1 MGRLTGRG
9 ASAPATASSI
19 APRLFVPV
27 AWTAVALM
35 APLAVGGADPE
46 FTLAYPPPPPPG
58 PTAPSYVPR
67 QPPPPPEPPIPA
79 PPPLPP
85 APPPPPPNPSP
96 PPRPS
101 PPPSPPPPPEPPTW
115 AVPFPTRDANG
126 DFCVMDFGVQPEG
139 TANAKYGSVR
149 PNEFP
154 TAQFRDES
162 SYVPARTLANASIA
176 EIDETR
182 TDPRARL
189 LGGCPSKRVACV
201 SSGYGGS
208 YTWRDTM
215 TTDQNIIQ
223 EDQLP
228 DVEVLAA
235 VFPAQ
240 PESSSGPRS
249 WGGDGWGEYH
259 LETELSQGMLLF
271 DTDVYRLSFKDG
283 LVYLAAGTTCQPE
296 RRARLACPDKY
307 WLNGTMVPDWEEV
320 QRTNFSLVFDGV
332 PPGVVVGA
340 YPPGRWAHVRVTIS
354 LQTPTPET
362 GVVGKMFDVRAEVHF
377 QGAPAVVGSTVA
389 YARLTD
395 RLGPVRLTHRG
406 DARPGF
412 PPPPAPPFAPGY
424 IHPPAPPTPP
434 TPR

>member
-1 MGRLTGRG
+1 M
-9 ASAPATASSI
+9 
-19 APRLFVPV
+19 
-27 AWTAVALM
+27 
-35 APLAVGGADPE
+35 
-46 FTLAYPPPPPPG
+46 
-58 PTAPSYVPR
+58 
-67 QPPPPPEPPIPA
+67 
-79 PPPLPP
+79 
-85 APPPPPPNPSP
+85 
-96 PPRPS
+96 
-101 PPPSPPPPPEPPTW
+101 
-115 AVPFPTRDANG
+115 
-126 DFCVMDFGVQPEG
+126 
-139 TANAKYGSVR
+139 R

-154 TAQFRDES
+154 TAQFQDES
-162 SYVPARTLANASIA
+162 SYVPALTLANASIA
-176 EIDETR
+176 EIDETQ

-307 WLNGTMVPDWEEV
+307 WLNGTMVPNWEEV
-320 QRTNFSLVFDGV
+320 QRTNFSLVFDGA
-332 PPGVVVGA
+332 PPGVVIGA

-362 GVVGKMFDVRAEVHF
+362 GVIGKMFDVRAEVHF

-434 TPR
+434 TPPNPPPPPTPPRRCRRIRRRGARGRGRREAAAVAAAEPTVAAALASRAAAAAEPTVAAASRVGDVQVPPARVHRLHLPVVCSKGFHHEKSRRKLDHGAGVSEGAAQLAEVRGRRGRHRRVVRARVRVRGADEARERDGSSAKVL

>member
-1 MGRLTGRG
+1 
-9 ASAPATASSI
+9 
-19 APRLFVPV
+19 
-27 AWTAVALM
+27 
-35 APLAVGGADPE
+35 
-46 FTLAYPPPPPPG
+46 
-58 PTAPSYVPR
+58 
-67 QPPPPPEPPIPA
+67 
-79 PPPLPP
+79 
-85 APPPPPPNPSP
+85 
-96 PPRPS
+96 
-101 PPPSPPPPPEPPTW
+101 
-115 AVPFPTRDANG
+115 
-126 DFCVMDFGVQPEG
+126 
-139 TANAKYGSVR
+139 
-149 PNEFP
+149 
-154 TAQFRDES
+154 
-162 SYVPARTLANASIA
+162 
-176 EIDETR
+176 
-182 TDPRARL
+182 
-189 LGGCPSKRVACV
+189 
-201 SSGYGGS
+201 
-208 YTWRDTM
+208 M

-307 WLNGTMVPDWEEV
+307 WLNGTMVPNWEEV
-320 QRTNFSLVFDGV
+320 QRTNFSLVFDGA
-332 PPGVVVGA
+332 PPGVVIGA

-362 GVVGKMFDVRAEVHF
+362 GVIGKMFDVRAEVHF
-377 QGAPAVVGSTVA
+377 QGSLPVVGSTVA

-406 DARPGF
+406 DRGRGSLPARAAVRAGVHT
-412 PPPPAPPFAPGY
+412 PA
-424 IHPPAPPTPP
+424 APPTPP
-434 TPR
+434 APPNATAAAAAADADAPVSAAGERGGRGRREVAAVAAAEPTVAASRASRAAATAERHRRRRLPRGRRSSTTRPRASTPSTCRLFGRLSSRKSGRKLHHGAGVSEGAAQLAEVRGRRGRHRRVVRARVRVRGADETRERDGSSAKVL

>member
-1 MGRLTGRG
+1 
-9 ASAPATASSI
+9 
-19 APRLFVPV
+19 
-27 AWTAVALM
+27 
-35 APLAVGGADPE
+35 
-46 FTLAYPPPPPPG
+46 
-58 PTAPSYVPR
+58 
-67 QPPPPPEPPIPA
+67 
-79 PPPLPP
+79 
-85 APPPPPPNPSP
+85 
-96 PPRPS
+96 
-101 PPPSPPPPPEPPTW
+101 
-115 AVPFPTRDANG
+115 
-126 DFCVMDFGVQPEG
+126 
-139 TANAKYGSVR
+139 
-149 PNEFP
+149 
-154 TAQFRDES
+154 
-162 SYVPARTLANASIA
+162 
-176 EIDETR
+176 
-182 TDPRARL
+182 
-189 LGGCPSKRVACV
+189 
-201 SSGYGGS
+201 
-208 YTWRDTM
+208 M

-307 WLNGTMVPDWEEV
+307 WLNGTMVPNWEEV
-320 QRTNFSLVFDGV
+320 QRTNFSLVFDGA

-362 GVVGKMFDVRAEVHF
+362 GVIGKMFDVRAEVHF

-434 TPR
+434 TPPNPPPPPTPPAPMPPYPPPGSSGARTSRGRRRRRRRANRRRRPRLPRRRRRRAHRRRRLPRGRRSSTTRPRASTPSTCRLFERLSSRKE

>member
-1 MGRLTGRG
+1 
-9 ASAPATASSI
+9 
-19 APRLFVPV
+19 
-27 AWTAVALM
+27 
-35 APLAVGGADPE
+35 
-46 FTLAYPPPPPPG
+46 
-58 PTAPSYVPR
+58 
-67 QPPPPPEPPIPA
+67 
-79 PPPLPP
+79 
-85 APPPPPPNPSP
+85 
-96 PPRPS
+96 
-101 PPPSPPPPPEPPTW
+101 
-115 AVPFPTRDANG
+115 
-126 DFCVMDFGVQPEG
+126 MDFGVQPEG

-154 TAQFRDES
+154 TAQFQDES
-162 SYVPARTLANASIA
+162 SYVPALTLANASIA
-176 EIDETR
+176 EIDETQ

-320 QRTNFSLVFDGV
+320 QRTNFSLVFDGT

-362 GVVGKMFDVRAEVHF
+362 GVIGKMFDVRAEVHF

-424 IHPPAPPTPP
+424 TPARAADAADAAEPTAAADAARADAAVSAAGELGGRGRREAAAVAAAEP
-434 TPR
+434 TVAAALASRAAAAAEPTVAAASRVGRRSSTTRPRASTPSTCRLFERLSSRKE